1 MWGGLLKFKCLNL
14 HLMWVFFF
22 FFCRRQKK
30 MQQDFFFFLVNG
42 LPNADVMPGGIRH
55 PKLQIY
61 RAPSIHVIH
70 SGCDSLP
77 PLLLLQS
84 NQQHSPQIGADAEDE
99 VTSCCR

>member
-1 MWGGLLKFKCLNL
+1 MGRFVKVQTSQSAPD
-14 HLMWVFFF
+14 VFFF
-22 FFCRRQKK
+22 LVFFVVAKRKCSRIV
-30 MQQDFFFFLVNG
+30 FFLVNG

-61 RAPSIHVIH
+61 RVPSIHVIH
-70 SGCDSLP
+70 SGCDSL

>member
-1 MWGGLLKFKCLNL
+1 
-14 HLMWVFFF
+14 
-22 FFCRRQKK
+22 
-30 MQQDFFFFLVNG
+30 MQQDFFFLFNG

-77 PLLLLQS
+77 LPLQS
-84 NQQHSPQIGADAEDE
+84 NQQHSPQIGADAED
-99 VTSCCR
+99 